1 MKKEKTLG
9 NILFWITLF
18 SPIISFSLASRI
30 GEANIFGVAGIVRY
44 SWLMILFIPIGILS
58 ISIGFKLKKA
68 KQKYKKNL
76 IIAFVCIPLLI
87 IFGSY
92 RIIFNN
98 TISYDTNIVLTI
110 KNEAKITLPNEI
122 KVATIKFDLYDI
134 SYAKIIDNECKEKFE
149 QEIKHNSLWKNKL
162 NLEIKNLLPL
172 DIQYESYTFDY
183 FVFYNIT
190 SNEYNTFPLSGQYEC
205 IFIAYDSDL
214 QRLIILNN
222 LKVNIN

>member
-98 TISYDTNIVLTI
+98 IISYDTNIVLTI

-134 SYAKIIDNECKEKFE
+134 SYVKIIDNECKETFE
-149 QEIKHNSLWKNKL
+149 QEIKHNTLWKSKL

-172 DIQYESYTFDY
+172 DIQYESNTFDY

-190 SNEYNTFPLSGQYEC
+190 SNEYNTFSLSGQYEC